1 MKKAGKILSLILVF
15 ALLMI
20 SAVACSNGNDSGSG
34 NDTPSTA
41 PSENTEPSAEESAE
55 PSESAEPFVIGFSNV
70 NDIYPYCIKFRDYL
84 VANAEAEGMEVIVAD
99 AAGDAAVQN
108 GQIDNFIVQGA
119 NVVTAISC
127 DLDGSVPAVE
137 SAKAAGLPYIS
148 FLTSVRDE
156 GNYPAY
162 IYIGSKNYDAGLLQ
176 GQYLS
181 ENLPENAKILYLT
194 GQPNDQQ
201 YIDRKAGLV
210 DGLKDRTDVE
220 ILSEQNSNNTK
231 DLGMS
236 ITEDWMQAYDQF
248 DAIVGQNDD
257 SVLGAIE
264 VLKSAGLL
272 DSVITVGLDGSDDG
286 LASIANGELTM
297 SVLQD
302 AKSQAAAAVD
312 VFKQLRDGVD
322 PATIEDLYVP
332 FAAITKDNV
341 AEYME

>member
-1 MKKAGKILSLILVF
+1 MKKGGKVLSVILVL

-20 SAVACSNGNDSGSG
+20 GAVACSNGND
-34 NDTPSTA
+34 NPATPA
-41 PSENTEPSAEESAE
+41 PSASAE
-55 PSESAEPFVIGFSNV
+55 PSSAPSGGDVAPFVVGFSNV
-70 NDIYPYCIKFRDYL
+70 NDIYPYCVKFRDYL
-84 VANAEAEGMEVIVAD
+84 VADAEAEGMQVIVAD

-148 FLTSVRDE
+148 FLTSVRDDD
-156 GNYPAY
+156 NYPAY

-176 GQYLS
+176 GQYLA

-210 DGLKDRTDVE
+210 DGLASRTDVE
-220 ILSEQNSNNTK
+220 ILSEQTSNNTK

-236 ITEDWMQAYDQF
+236 ITEDWLQAYDHF
-248 DAIVGQNDD
+248 DGIVGQNDD

-264 VLKSAGLL
+264 VLKGASLL

-322 PATIEDLYVP
+322 PATIEDIYVP
-332 FAAITKDNV
+332 FAAVTKDNV
-341 AEYME
+341 ADYRE